1 MCCCSPEHIKW
12 DQVAAEAIAV
22 KSFLDCQSKTFKAD
36 VAKILKADAGDEA
49 EDDMTGKPLEFNLY

>member
-1 MCCCSPEHIKW
+1 MKW
-12 DQVAAEAIAV
+12 YQVAAEAIAV

-49 EDDMTGKPLEFNLY
+49 EDDMTGTPLEFNLYSSH